1 MEYAYRERDAYI
13 EMNPGDIGIW
23 QLPPMTPGVIRLN
36 SFYAMPPG
44 WSGTGT
50 SSRSAGGNPLGAGSR
65 FADVNPL
72 GAARRSVAD
81 RSVSDSLD
89 TGEIGPVVTD
99 VSPGTIARDNR
110 PWQPGGIGSELKI
123 GDIGGSY
130 GPTMELTLE
139 LLRTGTTIDSGLNH
153 IFHETPNSGDIWAVK
168 ITRRVDGS
176 LDRRRYRLGVMYPSV
191 LPLETR
197 RVPISFLNNGFDA
210 NWNDGVNND
219 DSPYLAWFQL
229 RDNVL
234 GYQWQLD
241 LANLYGLPTDNQYVP
256 LGTDFIKFP
265 TINKIGLTLE
275 AGGGPDPLPPVIEG
289 EVRRQM
295 PFFALHID
303 CTYEG
308 SRDVE
313 IEIPGPNPSV
323 TLPDPMYLIARFYL
337 VAWSA
342 GRLSYYVEVESPLL
356 DALDFNVSYPSASSG
371 IETINVKDE
380 VKKALEDALYKLQF
394 SPADAEGKPPVA
406 RRVLDALGR
415 WLVGRYE
422 ILGTAYDSGT
432 QEMVFTYVGRQ
443 RAPKRPRRPD
453 NGRGN
458 ALGELATVFD
468 SGGAQP
474 APQPAW
480 PRLFDTL
487 YEMPLPPESGPTYL
501 PVHDAGALNKIDHV
515 VVLMQENRSF
525 DQVFGYLTRDG
536 RAPRTALLSRDPNTQ
551 REPPIALN
559 MVEGLLPGSNDR
571 DVIRFPDQAGAPLY
585 SSQRAN
591 TSAWPG
597 FSVDNPAHGHADVER
612 QIADNMKGFIADY
625 ARKPGIGPDKY
636 QLIMNYMTDIELPV
650 FGALAREFAIC
661 DRWHCSHIGGTLPN
675 RFINLTGDLG
685 EDVFGSP
692 EVENPHLA
700 SEFAPLEATTFL
712 DHLTDQSVSWTL
724 FEHNYSTLRMF
735 RKYTFD
741 EVHVAGFNDQQRGF
755 AATCAA
761 NALPSVSFIEPD
773 YIEAPGGN
781 DDHAPADMVNGQ
793 ILVAKIIKALIENGQ
808 WEKTLLI
815 ITYDEHGGF
824 YDHVSL
830 PFEVVVGSGP
840 TAVTHNIAPL
850 SNGERRLGVRVPAII
865 VSPFI
870 AATPEG
876 DPNVD
881 HTVYDH
887 TSITATILRRFCSQ
901 RLPDMGPRTNDAAD
915 IRDLL
920 TLDTA
925 RANFDTLK
933 AEVDTVALWPTVA
946 LQGVPPTVQRK
957 PDRELEDFHSL
968 VAHATSM
975 TGRGR

>member
-1 MEYAYRERDAYI
+1 MEYAYRERDAFI
-13 EMNPGDIGIW
+13 EMNPGDVGIW

-36 SFYAMPPG
+36 SNYAMPPG

-50 SSRSAGGNPLGAGSR
+50 SSRSARVNPVGAGGRAVADLGAIASMD
-65 FADVNPL
+65 AV
-72 GAARRSVAD
+72 
-81 RSVSDSLD
+81 
-89 TGEIGPVVTD
+89 EIGPVVTD
-99 VSPGTIARDNR
+99 VGPGTIARDNR
-110 PWQPGGIGSELKI
+110 PWQPGIGSDLEI
-123 GDIGGSY
+123 GDIGGSF

-139 LLRTGTTIDSGLNH
+139 LLRTGATIDSGVNH

-168 ITRRVDGS
+168 ITRKVDGS
-176 LDRRRYRLGVMYPSV
+176 LDRRRYRLRVVYPSV

-197 RVPISFLNNGFDA
+197 RAPISFLNNGFDA
-210 NWNDGVNND
+210 NWNDRVEND
-219 DSPYLAWFQL
+219 DSPYLLWFQL
-229 RDNVL
+229 RDNIL

-241 LANLYGLPTDNQYVP
+241 LANLYGLPTDNQYIQ
-256 LGTDFIKFP
+256 LGFDFIKFP
-265 TINKIGLTLE
+265 TINKIKLTLE
-275 AGGGPDPLPPVIEG
+275 AGGGPDPIAPLIEG
-289 EVRRQM
+289 QVRRDV

-303 CTYEG
+303 CTYED

-313 IEIPGPNPSV
+313 FDIPGPNPSV
-323 TLPDPMYLIARFYL
+323 TLPDPMYLTARFYL
-337 VAWSA
+337 DAGV
-342 GRLSYYVEVESPLL
+342 GRLGYYVEVESPLL
-356 DALDFNVSYPSASSG
+356 DALDFDVSYPSSSSG
-371 IETINVKDE
+371 LETINVKQE
-380 VKKALEDALYKLQF
+380 VKKALENALYQLQYE
-394 SPADAEGKPPVA
+394 PPDTEGKPAVA

-422 ILGTAYDSGT
+422 ILDTAYDRGT
-432 QEMVFTYVGRQ
+432 QDMVFTYVGRQ
-443 RAPKRPRRPD
+443 RPRLKITNR
-453 NGRGN
+453 RGD
-458 ALGELATVFD
+458 ALGELATRLDV
-468 SGGAQP
+468 GGGQP
-474 APQPAW
+474 TPQPTW
-480 PRLFDTL
+480 PRLFDTP
-487 YEMPLPPESGPTYL
+487 YEMPLPSETGPKYL
-501 PVHDAGALNKIDHV
+501 PVHDAGALNKIDHI

-536 RAPRTALLSRDPNTQ
+536 RSPRTALLSRDPNTQ
-551 REPPIALN
+551 REPPIALGI
-559 MVEGLLPGSNDR
+559 VEGLLPGPNDR
-571 DVIRFPDQAGAPLY
+571 DAIRFPDQAGAPLY

-597 FSVDNPAHGHADVER
+597 FGVDNPCHGHACVER

-625 ARKPGIGPDKY
+625 ARKPGMGPDEY
-636 QLIMNYMTDIELPV
+636 QLVMNYMTDIELPV

-685 EDVFGSP
+685 EDVYGSP

-700 SEFAPLEATTFL
+700 SEFAPLEATTFF
-712 DHLTDQSVSWTL
+712 DHLTDQNVSWTL

-741 EVHVAGFNDQQRGF
+741 EVHVVGFNDQQRGF

-761 NALPSVSFIEPD
+761 DALPSVSFIEPD

-824 YDHVSL
+824 YDHVPL

-840 TAVTHNIAPL
+840 TAVTRNIAPL
-850 SNGERRLGVRVPAII
+850 ANGERRLGVRVPAII
-865 VSPFI
+865 VSPLI
-870 AATPEG
+870 AATPDG

-881 HTVYDH
+881 HTLYDH
-887 TSITATILRRFCSQ
+887 TSITATILRRFCSE
-901 RLPDMGPRTNDAAD
+901 RLPDMGPRTNEAAD
-915 IRDLL
+915 IRHLL

-925 RANFDTLK
+925 RDNFDTLK
-933 AEVDTVALWPTVA
+933 AEVSTVALWSTVA

-957 PDRELEDFHSL
+957 PDPELEDFHSL

-975 TGRGR
+975 TGRGRQ